1 MQCYYYCLLRNSNVP
16 PDGIK
21 LDDDREMMSEEA
33 SGNSTIRNVDKF
45 SDAFWQEVVPPER
58 SKELLACKYAVRPV
72 SNLSGDEIGELVNTI
87 QEMIKDEV
95 KESHSF
101 EFIFVC
107 A

>member
-1 MQCYYYCLLRNSNVP
+1 MP